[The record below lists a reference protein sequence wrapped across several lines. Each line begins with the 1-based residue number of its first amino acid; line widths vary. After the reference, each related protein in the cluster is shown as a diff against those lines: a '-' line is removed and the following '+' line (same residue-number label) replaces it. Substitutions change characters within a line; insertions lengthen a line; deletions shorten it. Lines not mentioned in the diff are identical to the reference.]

1 MPPKPK
7 PEDAGYQKLKKDL
20 VQGGTPGQLYVFH
33 GEETYLRDYYLG
45 RLREQILSGGMGEFN
60 LHEIKGKDMS
70 PHALEEAVDCLPM
83 MAERTLVL
91 ITDYDLF
98 KAGDKTADAILQ
110 IVYSY
115 LGQLIA
121 NVCNVLNPEIVII
134 GGGVSKA
141 GQCIIDGV
149 RPYFMKDAFIGVKK
163 VDFALAELGNDA
175 GAYGAF
181 KLVL

>member
-1 MPPKPK
+1 MPS
-7 PEDAGYQKLKKDL
+7 A
-20 VQGGTPGQLYVFH
+20 FIS
-33 GEETYLRDYYLG
+33 G
-45 RLREQILSGGMGEFN
+45 RVKEVW
-60 LHEIKGKDMS
+60 
-70 PHALEEAVDCLPM
+70 ALERRYTFFPAASKPFNSSSAPGNNRSFSMV
-83 MAERTLVL
+83 MARKATMESFTAKDVF
-91 ITDYDLF
+91 DLF

-149 RPYFMKDAFIGVKK
+149 IPYFMKDAFVGVKQ
-163 VDFALAELGNDA
+163 VAFALAELGNDA